1 VFQKHN
7 DPEADFLLMEDEPH
21 PEIVCFSAK
30 YPVMTIVSDHDI
42 NW

>member
-1 VFQKHN
+1 VLKEHN
-7 DPEADFLLMEDEPH
+7 DPEAGFLLMEDEPH

-30 YPVMTIVSDHDI
+30 CPVLTVVGDHDI